1 MFLAMVCT
9 HARPWSRAA
18 WDCRSS
24 GHACPWQGCI
34 QTWDRYL
41 TSRPI
46 ETCKGLCKEG
56 SKCLKLR
63 QATGGACFP
72 DTEDCDAAPDREV
85 AGETIRGS
93 RTGIGG
99 RGALPGFWT
108 SNLGSGLRLA
118 AEPHSLVGSICSG
131 ILAEALRLSGP
142 GVMHL
147 VAVTYA
153 PTEKRLHWLG
163 FLMASGLGFALW
175 CSAVPPGAVTHV
187 TEHHPS
193 RGQMWQGKRAQW
205 VSGVPLCGAP
215 DACAYQP
222 RRVQSVGE
230 LVVCRPSRS
239 LIPALGTPVGAQ
251 WCKGVKSGLA
261 RQGHPLPVLKHGP
274 RSLSEAAGN
283 AVRVV
288 KAGTEQLVAGPA
300 VPPPW
305 PGLASAT
312 RPKAWH
318 AAVASAADSP
328 ERCLV
333 KANGP
338 LSLRCYCVSP
348 RLWGL

>member
-1 MFLAMVCT
+1 M
-9 HARPWSRAA
+9 
-18 WDCRSS
+18 
-24 GHACPWQGCI
+24 
-34 QTWDRYL
+34 
-41 TSRPI
+41 
-46 ETCKGLCKEG
+46 
-56 SKCLKLR
+56 
-63 QATGGACFP
+63 
-72 DTEDCDAAPDREV
+72 

-108 SNLGSGLRLA
+108 SDLGSGLQLA
-118 AEPHSLVGSICSG
+118 AEPHSLVGSIRSG

-142 GVMHL
+142 GGMHL

-153 PTEKRLHWLG
+153 PKEKRLHWLG
-163 FLMASGLGFALW
+163 FWMASGLGFALW

-193 RGQMWQGKRAQW
+193 RGQMWQGRMALW

-239 LIPALGTPVGAQ
+239 LIPALGNLVGAQ

-261 RQGHPLPVLKHGP
+261 RQGHPLPVLKQGP

-288 KAGTEQLVAGPA
+288 KAGTEQLVAGLA

-312 RPKAWH
+312 QPRRGLQQWLQLPILPNVAWLKRTDHFLCGATVFHRAFGDSEERVAMPLGTLRRGAASWIH
-318 AAVASAADSP
+318 AGSMVLRAA
-328 ERCLV
+328 
-333 KANGP
+333 
-338 LSLRCYCVSP
+338 CVSMACNGKP
-348 RLWGL
+348 I

>member
-1 MFLAMVCT
+1 MLAAVP
-9 HARPWSRAA
+9 HACHGSASVQLPWSHVQC
-18 WDCRSS
+18 CRRWATALASRGTSS
-24 GHACPWQGCI
+24 DVQLHAG
-34 QTWDRYL
+34 
-41 TSRPI
+41 SRPSRGVSVGSRLI

-63 QATGGACFP
+63 QATGGGCFP

-99 RGALPGFWT
+99 RAALPGFWT
-108 SNLGSGLRLA
+108 SDLGPGLRLA
-118 AEPHSLVGSICSG
+118 AEPHSLVGSIRSG

-142 GVMHL
+142 GGMHL

-163 FLMASGLGFALW
+163 FWMASGLGFALW

-193 RGQMWQGKRAQW
+193 RGQMWQGRMALW

-230 LVVCRPSRS
+230 LVVCKPSRS
-239 LIPALGTPVGAQ
+239 PIPALGTPVGAQ

-261 RQGHPLPVLKHGP
+261 RQ
-274 RSLSEAAGN
+274 
-283 AVRVV
+283 
-288 KAGTEQLVAGPA
+288 
-300 VPPPW
+300 
-305 PGLASAT
+305 
-312 RPKAWH
+312 
-318 AAVASAADSP
+318 
-328 ERCLV
+328 
-333 KANGP
+333 
-338 LSLRCYCVSP
+338 
-348 RLWGL
+348 